1 MNKYF
6 FILTRY
12 ICIFYVLNIFNGVN
26 AEILIP
32 NMYDDGSIFA
42 NKNTDIKKYK
52 QILGNKPLHIL
63 MCAYSDSPKFTEI
76 KGHLGTVISPEYI
89 KKFFNGDK
97 KSVDFYWKTISQNKL
112 TINDSKVFGWYRL
125 PYNKEYYDK
134 NDFIKFQIHCMNA
147 ATKDGFGK
155 TKPHS
160 IVFFKADKEPD
171 GGFQGFILLPA
182 RYPDGCYGYKY
193 NKVTRTCPSEPA
205 SNESEYLEK
214 DVQSVIVM
222 SSESSDLWGGR
233 AYLAHE
239 MGHSFNL
246 PHSKFY
252 DFFEYKPGMNVDY
265 KNVFDLMSFQH
276 SLYYNGDKEL
286 LPFLPQN
293 LIGYHRYRLGW
304 YDTNQVAHYQLDGKD
319 LTVKLDT
326 ASLPSKNQY
335 KLLLLKFNN
344 KPMVYSIEVRGVK
357 DRSTLDAYFDDKLD
371 ASVVIIH
378 QHTLNNDSEFSGGMN
393 HILINPGK
401 IKYPDSVGSYN
412 ESVMMRQGDSWISPV
427 RSDDKKRFKLTVKA
441 VGNRDATIHITSID

>member
-1 MNKYF
+1 MKKYI
-6 FILTRY
+6 FIVSQY
-12 ICIFYVLNIFNGVN
+12 ICIFYILNIFNVVN
-26 AEILIP
+26 AETPVTKDSTVIR
-32 NMYDDGSIFA
+32 
-42 NKNTDIKKYK
+42 KYGEL
-52 QILGNKPLHIL
+52 LGNKPLHIL

-76 KGHLGTVISPEYI
+76 KGEFGTVISPEYI
-89 KKFFNGDK
+89 KKIFNGDK

-125 PYNKEYYDK
+125 HYNKAYYG
-134 NDFIKFQIHCMNA
+134 NDGTEFIKFQIHCMNA

-160 IVFFKADKEPD
+160 VVFIKADNEAREK
-171 GGFQGFILLPA
+171 GITAFHQFTSLPA
-182 RYPDGCYGYKY
+182 QYPDGCYGYKRDTVK
-193 NKVTRTCPSEPA
+193 NECSAEPTDG
-205 SNESEYLEK
+205 ESEYREK
-214 DVQSVIVM
+214 NTSSVIFM
-222 SSESSDLWGGR
+222 SSKASDFWGGR

-252 DFFEYKPGMNVDY
+252 DFFEHKPGMNVDY

-276 SLYYNGDKEL
+276 ALAYNPEKF

-304 YDTNQVAHYQLDGKD
+304 YDTNQVVNYQLGSKD

-344 KPMVYSIEVRGVK
+344 KSMVYSIEVRGVK

-378 QHTLNNDSEFSGGMN
+378 QHTLNNDSPFSGGMN
-393 HILINPGK
+393 HTLINPGK

-412 ESVMMRQGDSWISPV
+412 ESVMMRAGDSWISPV
-427 RSDDKKRFKLTVKA
+427 RSDDKKRFKLTVKS